1 MVDGAS
7 HVTLDDCEVL
17 HASNFGA
24 PPSCGILLIGKSGS
38 GKSDLAL
45 RLIAAGAQLVADD
58 RTDLYVHQGTLYAT
72 SPARIA
78 GLLEVRGVGILAF
91 PHAKQAKVTLV
102 AELGKAPQRL
112 PDHRSFRVP
121 AALRLLS
128 GAAPPRPAPAPA
140 GAGSGIGVFDSRS
153 SLNCSGSLPAAIAS
167 SSRND

>member
-1 MVDGAS
+1 MALTVNIHATCVRLGKAGA
-7 HVTLDDCEVL
+7 
-17 HASNFGA
+17 AFGA

-121 AALRLLS
+121 AALRLPS
-128 GAAPPRPAPAPA
+128 GAAPPVISLRPFEASAPAK
-140 GAGSGIGVFDSRS
+140 
-153 SLNCSGSLPAAIAS
+153 LAAAAAATAKGLYRQDI
-167 SSRND
+167 NPI